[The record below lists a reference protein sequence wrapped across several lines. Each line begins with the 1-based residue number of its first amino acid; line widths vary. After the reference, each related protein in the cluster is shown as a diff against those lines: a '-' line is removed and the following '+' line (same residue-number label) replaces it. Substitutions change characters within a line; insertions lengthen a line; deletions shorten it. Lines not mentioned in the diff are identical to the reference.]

1 MNLLRR
7 VRVTP
12 RLVAGFAIVALCVVA
27 MWITAVWAANTTR
40 STAQDLARSQA
51 HLDAAQQLKFRVTDV
66 SGWQAGYAFNIVRGA
81 PDATADT
88 APERAA
94 FLKAMESFANEVDEL
109 AALPLTAAEMRDVAL
124 IRTTFQQFRD
134 MDEQVIAAYRA
145 GTPARVG
152 AANDLVAGPGLDL
165 YAVIA
170 GGVDRLLESARQR
183 EAAAHQRADDTA
195 RRAGNAATLVGC
207 LTVVVSIAFAI
218 LTALSIIRPLN
229 ALGDRL
235 ADIAEGEGDLTRR
248 LDTSGHDQFTDVS
261 RSFNLFVD
269 KIATT
274 MREIG
279 ASASTVMHASETLT
293 ATAIQI
299 IVDAKATSRQSGD
312 VVLAADE
319 MAASVRTVADD
330 TSSMGESLHR
340 IAGTSAEAGQVCEQ
354 SLRAARAIQDVIGR
368 LATTSQEIGE
378 TVRVIT
384 AIAQQTNLLAL
395 NATIEAAR
403 AGESGK
409 GFAVV
414 AGEVKELAQ
423 ETEGATDDITA
434 KVQSIQQDTTTAT
447 EAIGEIVDIA
457 GRLGTFQAE
466 ISAAVS
472 QQTATTEEMSRSISE
487 STTSSAEIAANIAT
501 ISSGAQTTTSGVID
515 IQRATQ
521 ELSQLSNGLRTLV
534 GQFRV

>member
-1 MNLLRR
+1 

-12 RLVAGFAIVALCVVA
+12 RLVAGFAILALCVVA
-27 MWITAVWAANTTR
+27 MWMTAVWSANTTR
-40 STAQDLARSQA
+40 ATAQTLARSQA
-51 HLDAAQQLKFRVTDV
+51 QLDAAQQLKYRVTDV

-81 PDATADT
+81 PGATADS

-94 FLKAMESFANEVDEL
+94 FLKSMESFVTEVDEL
-109 AALPLTAAEMRDVAL
+109 AALPLTSAEQKDVAL
-124 IRTTFQQFRD
+124 IRATFQKFQD
-134 MDEQVIAAYRA
+134 LDDQVIAAYRA
-145 GTPARVG
+145 GTPARTDV
-152 AANDLVAGPGLDL
+152 ANDLVAGPGLDL

-170 GGVDRLLESARQR
+170 GGVDRLLQSARDR
-183 EAAAHQRADDTA
+183 EAVAHKRADDA
-195 RRAGNAATLVGC
+195 ANRAGHVATFVGC
-207 LTVVVSIAFAI
+207 LTLLVSIVFAI
-218 LTALSIIRPLN
+218 LTALSIIRPLS
-229 ALGDRL
+229 ALQDRL

-248 LDTSGHDQFTDVS
+248 LETTGHDQFTDVS

-269 KIATT
+269 KIAATV
-274 MREIG
+274 REIG
-279 ASASTVMHASETLT
+279 ESASTVAHASESLT

-299 IVDAKATSRQSGD
+299 MVDAKATSRQSGD
-312 VVLAADE
+312 VVQAADE
-319 MAASVRTVADD
+319 VAAGVRTVAAG
-330 TSSMGESLHR
+330 TSSMGGSLQR
-340 IAGTSAEAGQVCEQ
+340 IAGTSAEAGRVCEQ
-354 SLRAARAIQDVIGR
+354 SLQAARATQEVIGR
-368 LATTSQEIGE
+368 LAATSQEIGE

-434 KVQSIQQDTTTAT
+434 KVQSIQHDTTMAT
-447 EAIGEIVDIA
+447 EAISEIVEIA
-457 GRLGTFQAE
+457 GRLGSFQTE

-472 QQTATTEEMSRSISE
+472 QQTATTDEMSRTISE
-487 STTSSAEIAANIAT
+487 STTSSADIAASIAT
-501 ISSGAQTTTSGVID
+501 ISSGARTTTSGVID
-515 IQRATQ
+515 IQHATQ
-521 ELSQLSNGLRTLV
+521 ELSQLSNGLRVLV